1 MRLLDF
7 LKPTFE
13 TRDLDASLFNLGLED
28 KTKTSSGKSVDPS
41 SAIQSATVYACV
53 SLISD
58 SIATMPVKTFRK
70 TQDHREQTTPP
81 LFLDATNG
89 MPNPDCDIFT
99 WMHRTINSLCM
110 YGNSYWLI
118 TERDRNG
125 FPSQVYN
132 LHPDDISIERKNGK
146 ILYVFNGKEKFTRY
160 TVFNPSGEI
169 IHIKNFEQ
177 GSDYGL
183 SPIEAGQEAIGMALA
198 QDEFSGSFF
207 RNGAVLSGVI
217 EMDSTPTEEQLR
229 IFKQSFNRKHQGSNK
244 AHNIGVL
251 TAGAKWRPLALNH
264 EQMQFLGSRKYT
276 KSEICGLFRV
286 PAYMI
291 GDLSETTK
299 LGSSIEEQ
307 NRVFYELTL
316 LPYINRVETAL
327 TMMLPRN
334 QFARIDVSG
343 LLRANIKARYEAYNI
358 GRNAGFLSVNEIRA
372 KEDLPPVDSEI
383 GDSYLQNLN
392 QTAVVDQPEETLPDQ
407 TE

>member
-7 LKPTFE
+7 LKPNSFE

-28 KTKTSSGKSVDPS
+28 KTKTSSGMSVDPS
-41 SAIQSATVYACV
+41 SAIQSSTVYSCV

-70 TQDHREQTTPP
+70 TKDHREPTTPP
-81 LFLDATNG
+81 TFLNAIDG
-89 MPNPDCDIFT
+89 MPNPETDGFT
-99 WMHRTINSLCM
+99 WLHRTINSLCL

-118 TERDRNG
+118 TARDRNG
-125 FPSQVYN
+125 FPSEVFN
-132 LHPDDISIERKNGK
+132 LHPDDITIERKNGK
-146 ILYVFNGKEKFTRY
+146 AIYTFNGKENFTRF
-160 TVFNPSGEI
+160 TTFNPAGEI
-169 IHIKNFEQ
+169 VHIKNFEQ
-177 GSDYGL
+177 GSDLGL
-183 SPIEAGQEAIGMALA
+183 SPIEAGSEAIGMALA
-198 QDEFSGSFF
+198 QEEFAGSFF
-207 RNGAVLSGVI
+207 KNGAVLSGVI
-217 EMDSTPTEEQLR
+217 EMDSTPSEEQLR
-229 IFKQSFNRKHQGSNK
+229 IFKQSFNRKHQGSKNS
-244 AHNIGVL
+244 HNIGIL
-251 TAGAKWRPLALNH
+251 TEGSKWRPLALNH
-264 EQMQFLGSRKYT
+264 EQMQFLQSRKYT
-276 KSEICGLFRV
+276 KSDICGLFRV

-343 LLRANIKARYEAYNI
+343 LLRANIKARYESYNL

-392 QTAVVDQPEETLPDQ
+392 QLSVEDTDDQ

>member
-1 MRLLDF
+1 MRLFDYF
-7 LKPTFE
+7 KTTSE

-28 KTKTSSGKSVDPS
+28 KNKTSSGKAVDPS
-41 SAIQSATVYACV
+41 SAIQSATVYSCV
-53 SLISD
+53 SVIAD

-70 TQDHREQTTPP
+70 TQDHREPTTAPQ
-81 LFLDATNG
+81 FLDAING
-89 MPNPDCDIFT
+89 MPNPETDLFT
-99 WMHRTINSLCM
+99 WMHRTINSLCL

-118 TERDRNG
+118 TARDRNG
-125 FPSQVYN
+125 FPSEVFN
-132 LHPDDISIERKNGK
+132 LHPDDITIERKNGK
-146 ILYVFNGKEKFTRY
+146 AIYTFNGKETFTRF
-160 TVFNPSGEI
+160 TTFNPAGEI

-177 GSDYGL
+177 GSDLGL
-183 SPIEAGQEAIGMALA
+183 SPIEAGSEAIGMALA

-217 EMDSTPTEEQLR
+217 EMDSTPSEEQLR
-229 IFKQSFNRKHQGSNK
+229 IFKQSFNRKHQGSKNS
-244 AHNIGVL
+244 HNIGIL
-251 TAGAKWRPLALNH
+251 TEGSKWRPLALNH
-264 EQMQFLGSRKYT
+264 EQMQFLQSRKYT

-343 LLRANIKARYEAYNI
+343 LLRANIKARYESYNL

-392 QTAVVDQPEETLPDQ
+392 QLSVEDTPDDQSE
-407 TE
+407 

>member
-1 MRLLDF
+1 MRLLDLF
-7 LKPTFE
+7 RDSFE
-13 TRDLDASLFNLGLED
+13 TRDIDASLFNLGLED
-28 KTKTSSGKSVDPS
+28 KTKTSSGQAVDPS
-41 SAIQSATVYACV
+41 SAIQSATVYACI

-70 TQDHREQTTPP
+70 TKDHREPTTPP
-81 LFLDATNG
+81 AFLDAING
-89 MPNPDCDIFT
+89 MPNPETDSFT
-99 WMHRTINSLCM
+99 WLHRTINSLCL

-118 TERDRNG
+118 TARDRNG
-125 FPSQVYN
+125 FPSEVFN
-132 LHPDDISIERKNGK
+132 LHPDDVQIERKNGK
-146 ILYVFNGKEKFTRY
+146 AIYTFNGKENFTRF
-160 TVFNPSGEI
+160 TTFNPAGEI

-177 GSDYGL
+177 GSDLGL
-183 SPIEAGQEAIGMALA
+183 SPIEAGSEAIGSALA

-207 RNGAVLSGVI
+207 KNGAVLSGVI
-217 EMDSTPTEEQLR
+217 EMDSTPSEEQLR
-229 IFKQSFNRKHQGSNK
+229 IFKQSFNRKHQGSHK
-244 AHNIGVL
+244 AHNIGIL
-251 TAGAKWRPLALNH
+251 TEGSKWRPLSLNH
-264 EQMQFLGSRKYT
+264 EQMQFLQSRKYT

-343 LLRANIKARYEAYNI
+343 LLRANIKARYESYNL

-392 QTAVVDQPEETLPDQ
+392 QLSVEDTDDQ

>member
-1 MRLLDF
+1 MRLFDYF
-7 LKPTFE
+7 KTTSE

-28 KTKTSSGKSVDPS
+28 KNKTSSGKAVDPS
-41 SAIQSATVYACV
+41 SAIQSATVYSCV
-53 SLISD
+53 SVIAD

-70 TQDHREQTTPP
+70 TQDHREPTTAPQ
-81 LFLDATNG
+81 FLDAING
-89 MPNPDCDIFT
+89 MPNPETDLFT
-99 WMHRTINSLCM
+99 WMHRTINSLCL
-110 YGNSYWLI
+110 YGNSFWLI
-118 TERDRNG
+118 TARDRNG
-125 FPSQVYN
+125 FPSEVYN
-132 LHPDDISIERKNGK
+132 LHPDDVQIERKNGK
-146 ILYVFNGKEKFTRY
+146 AIYLYNGKESFTRF
-160 TVFNPSGEI
+160 TVFNPAGEI

-177 GSDYGL
+177 GSDLGL
-183 SPIEAGQEAIGMALA
+183 SPIEAGSEAIGNALA
-198 QDEFSGSFF
+198 QDEFAGKFF
-207 RNGAVLSGVI
+207 SNGAVLSGVI
-217 EMDSTPTEEQLR
+217 EMNSTPTEEQLR
-229 IFKQSFNRKHQGSNK
+229 IFKQSFNRKHQGSK
-244 AHNIGVL
+244 QAHNIGIL
-251 TAGAKWRPLALNH
+251 TEGASWKPLALNH
-264 EQMQFLGSRKYT
+264 EQMQFLQSRKYT

-307 NRVFYELTL
+307 NRIFYELTL

-343 LLRANIKARYEAYNI
+343 LLRANIKARYESYNL

-392 QTAVVDQPEETLPDQ
+392 QLSVEDTPDDQ

>member
-1 MRLLDF
+1 MRLLDLF
-7 LKPTFE
+7 KTNTFE

-28 KTKTSSGKSVDPS
+28 KTKTSSGVAVDPS
-41 SAIQSATVYACV
+41 SAIQSSTVYSCV

-70 TQDHREQTTPP
+70 TKDHREPTTPP
-81 LFLDATNG
+81 QFLNAIDG
-89 MPNPDCDIFT
+89 MPNPETDGFT
-99 WMHRTINSLCM
+99 WLHRTINSLCL

-118 TERDRNG
+118 TARDRNG
-125 FPSQVYN
+125 FPSEVFN
-132 LHPDDISIERKNGK
+132 LHPDDITIERKNGK
-146 ILYVFNGKEKFTRY
+146 AIYTFNGKENFTRF
-160 TVFNPSGEI
+160 TTFNPAGEI
-169 IHIKNFEQ
+169 VHIKNFEQ
-177 GSDYGL
+177 GSDLGL
-183 SPIEAGQEAIGMALA
+183 SPIEAGSEAIGMALA
-198 QDEFSGSFF
+198 QEEFAGSFF
-207 RNGAVLSGVI
+207 KNGAVLSGVI
-217 EMDSTPTEEQLR
+217 EMDSTPSEEQLR
-229 IFKQSFNRKHQGSNK
+229 IFKQSFNRKHQGSKNS
-244 AHNIGVL
+244 HNIGIL
-251 TAGAKWRPLALNH
+251 TEGSKWRPLALNH
-264 EQMQFLGSRKYT
+264 EQMQFLQSRKYT
-276 KSEICGLFRV
+276 KSDICGLFRV

-343 LLRANIKARYEAYNI
+343 LLRANIKARYESYNL

-392 QTAVVDQPEETLPDQ
+392 QLSVEDTDDQ

>member
-1 MRLLDF
+1 MRLLDLF
-7 LKPTFE
+7 KTNTFE

-28 KTKTSSGKSVDPS
+28 KTKTSSGVAVDPS
-41 SAIQSATVYACV
+41 SAIQSSTVYSCV

-70 TQDHREQTTPP
+70 TKDHREPTTPP
-81 LFLDATNG
+81 QFLNAIDG
-89 MPNPDCDIFT
+89 MPNPETDGFT
-99 WMHRTINSLCM
+99 WLHRTINSLCL

-118 TERDRNG
+118 TARDRNG
-125 FPSQVYN
+125 FPSEVFN
-132 LHPDDISIERKNGK
+132 LHPDDITIERKNGK
-146 ILYVFNGKEKFTRY
+146 AIYTFNGKETFTRF
-160 TVFNPSGEI
+160 TTFNPAGEI
-169 IHIKNFEQ
+169 VHIKNFEQ
-177 GSDYGL
+177 GSDLGL
-183 SPIEAGQEAIGMALA
+183 SPIEAGSEAIGMALA

-217 EMDSTPTEEQLR
+217 EMDSTPSEEQLR
-229 IFKQSFNRKHQGSNK
+229 IFKQSFNRKHQGSKNS
-244 AHNIGVL
+244 HNIGIL
-251 TAGAKWRPLALNH
+251 TEGSKWRPLALNH
-264 EQMQFLGSRKYT
+264 EQMQFLQSRKYT

-286 PAYMI
+286 PAYLI

-307 NRVFYELTL
+307 NRVFYEMTL

-343 LLRANIKARYEAYNI
+343 LLRANIKARYESYNL

-392 QTAVVDQPEETLPDQ
+392 QLSVEDTDDQ

>member
-1 MRLLDF
+1 MRLLEF
-7 LKPTFE
+7 FKPNIE
-13 TRDLDASLFNLGLED
+13 TRDIDASMFNLGLED
-28 KTKTSSGKSVDPS
+28 KTKTSSGKTVDPS
-41 SAIQSATVYACV
+41 SAIQSSSVYSCV

-58 SIATMPVKTFRK
+58 SIATMPVKTYRK
-70 TQDHREQTTPP
+70 TQEYREPTTPP
-81 LFLDATNG
+81 IFLDNVNG
-89 MPNPDCDIFT
+89 MPNAETDLFT
-99 WMHRTINSLCM
+99 WMHRTINSLCL

-118 TERDRNG
+118 TSRDRNG
-125 FPSQVYN
+125 FPSSLYN
-132 LHPDDISIERKNGK
+132 LHPDDMQITRKNGK
-146 ILYVFNGKEKFTRY
+146 AIYTYNGKENFTRY
-160 TVFNPSGEI
+160 TVLNPSGEI
-169 IHIKNFEQ
+169 VHIKNFEQ

-183 SPIEAGQEAIGMALA
+183 SPIEAGSEAIGSALA
-198 QDEFSGSFF
+198 QDEFAGTFF
-207 RNGAVLSGVI
+207 KNGAVLSGVI
-217 EMDSTPTEEQLR
+217 EMNSTPTEEQLR

-244 AHNIGVL
+244 AHNIGIL
-251 TAGAKWRPLALNH
+251 TEGSTWKPLALDH
-264 EQMQFLGSRKYT
+264 EQMQFLQSRKYT

-327 TMMLPRN
+327 TMLLPRN

-343 LLRANIKARYEAYNI
+343 LLRANIKARYEAYNL

-372 KEDLPPVDSEI
+372 KEDLSPVDSEI

-392 QTAVVDQPEETLPDQ
+392 QVAVEDTEDQSE
-407 TE
+407 

>member
-1 MRLLDF
+1 MRLLDLF
-7 LKPTFE
+7 KTNTFE

-28 KTKTSSGKSVDPS
+28 KTKTSSGVAVDPS
-41 SAIQSATVYACV
+41 SAIQSSTVYSCV

-70 TQDHREQTTPP
+70 TKDHREPTTPP
-81 LFLDATNG
+81 QFLNAIDG
-89 MPNPDCDIFT
+89 MPNPETDGFT
-99 WMHRTINSLCM
+99 WLHRTINSLCL

-118 TERDRNG
+118 TARDRNG
-125 FPSQVYN
+125 FPSEVFN
-132 LHPDDISIERKNGK
+132 LHPDDITIERKNGK
-146 ILYVFNGKEKFTRY
+146 AIYTFNGKETFTRF
-160 TVFNPSGEI
+160 TTFNPAGEI
-169 IHIKNFEQ
+169 VHIKNFEQ
-177 GSDYGL
+177 GSDLGL
-183 SPIEAGQEAIGMALA
+183 SPIEAGSEAIGMALA

-217 EMDSTPTEEQLR
+217 EMDSTPSEEQLR
-229 IFKQSFNRKHQGSNK
+229 IFKQSFNRKHQGSKNS
-244 AHNIGVL
+244 HNIGIL
-251 TAGAKWRPLALNH
+251 TEGSKWRPLALNH
-264 EQMQFLGSRKYT
+264 EQMQFLQSRKYT

-286 PAYMI
+286 PAYLI

-343 LLRANIKARYEAYNI
+343 LLRANIKARYESYNL

-392 QTAVVDQPEETLPDQ
+392 QLSVEDTDDQ

>member
-1 MRLLDF
+1 MRLLDLF
-7 LKPTFE
+7 KPSFE

-28 KTKTSSGKSVDPS
+28 KTKTSSGVAVDPS
-41 SAIQSATVYACV
+41 SAMQNSTVYSCI

-70 TQDHREQTTPP
+70 TQDHREPTNPP
-81 LFLDATNG
+81 LFLDNING
-89 MPNPDCDIFT
+89 MPNPETDGFT
-99 WMHRTINSLCM
+99 WMHRTINSLAL

-118 TERDRNG
+118 TARDRNG
-125 FPSQVYN
+125 FPSEIYN
-132 LHPDDISIERKNGK
+132 LHPDDITIERKNGK
-146 ILYVFNGKEKFTRY
+146 AVYVFNGKETFTRY
-160 TVFNPSGEI
+160 TNMNPAGQI
-169 IHIKNFEQ
+169 VHIKNFEQ

-183 SPIEAGQEAIGMALA
+183 SPIEAGSEAIGSAIA

-207 RNGAVLSGVI
+207 KNGAVLSGVI

-229 IFKQSFNRKHQGSNK
+229 IFKQSFNKKHQGSNK
-244 AHNIGVL
+244 AHNIGIL
-251 TAGAKWRPLALNH
+251 TEGSKWRPLALDH
-264 EQMQFLGSRKYT
+264 EQMQFLQSRKYT
-276 KSEICGLFRV
+276 KSDICGLFRV
-286 PAYMI
+286 PAYLI

-343 LLRANIKARYEAYNI
+343 LLRANIKARYEAYNL

-372 KEDLPPVDSEI
+372 KEDLAPVDSEI

-392 QTAVVDQPEETLPDQ
+392 QLAVQDQEDQ
-407 TE
+407 TD

>member
-1 MRLLDF
+1 MRLFDYF
-7 LKPTFE
+7 KTTSE

-28 KTKTSSGKSVDPS
+28 KNKTSSGKAVDPS
-41 SAIQSATVYACV
+41 SAIQSATVYSCV
-53 SLISD
+53 SVIAD

-70 TQDHREQTTPP
+70 TQDHREPTTAPQ
-81 LFLDATNG
+81 FLDAING
-89 MPNPDCDIFT
+89 MPNPETDLFT
-99 WMHRTINSLCM
+99 WMHRTINSLCL
-110 YGNSYWLI
+110 YGNSFWLI
-118 TERDRNG
+118 TARDRNG
-125 FPSQVYN
+125 FPSEVYN
-132 LHPDDISIERKNGK
+132 LHPDDVQIERKNGK
-146 ILYVFNGKEKFTRY
+146 AIYLYNGKESFTRF
-160 TVFNPSGEI
+160 TVFNPAGEI

-177 GSDYGL
+177 GSDLGL
-183 SPIEAGQEAIGMALA
+183 SPIEAGSEAIGNALA
-198 QDEFSGSFF
+198 QDEFAGKFF
-207 RNGAVLSGVI
+207 SNGAVLSGVI
-217 EMDSTPTEEQLR
+217 EMNSTPTEEQLR
-229 IFKQSFNRKHQGSNK
+229 IFKQSFNRKHQGSK
-244 AHNIGVL
+244 QAHNIGIL
-251 TAGAKWRPLALNH
+251 TEGASWKPLALNH
-264 EQMQFLGSRKYT
+264 EQMQFLQSRKYT

-307 NRVFYELTL
+307 NRIFYELTL

-343 LLRANIKARYEAYNI
+343 LLRANIKARYESYNL

-392 QTAVVDQPEETLPDQ
+392 QLSVEDTDDQ

>member
-1 MRLLDF
+1 MRLLEF
-7 LKPTFE
+7 FKPTIE
-13 TRDLDASLFNLGLED
+13 TRDIDASMFNLGLED
-28 KTKTSSGKSVDPS
+28 KTKTSSGKAVDPS
-41 SAIQSATVYACV
+41 SAIQSSTVYSCV

-58 SIATMPVKTFRK
+58 SIATMPVKTYRK
-70 TQDHREQTTPP
+70 TQEYREPTTPP
-81 LFLDATNG
+81 IFLDNVNG
-89 MPNPDCDIFT
+89 MPNAETDLFT
-99 WMHRTINSLCM
+99 WLHRTINSLCL

-118 TERDRNG
+118 TSRDRNG
-125 FPSQVYN
+125 FPSSLYN
-132 LHPDDISIERKNGK
+132 LHPDDVQIERKGGK
-146 ILYVFNGKEKFTRY
+146 AVYTYNGKEKFTRY
-160 TVFNPSGEI
+160 TVLNPSGEI
-169 IHIKNFEQ
+169 VHIKNFEQ

-183 SPIEAGQEAIGMALA
+183 SPIEAGSEAIGSALA
-198 QDEFSGSFF
+198 QDEFAGTFF
-207 RNGAVLSGVI
+207 KNGAVLSGVI
-217 EMDSTPTEEQLR
+217 EMNSTPTEEQLR

-244 AHNIGVL
+244 AHNIGIL
-251 TAGAKWRPLALNH
+251 TEGSTWKPLALDH
-264 EQMQFLGSRKYT
+264 EQMQFLQSRKYT

-327 TMMLPRN
+327 TMLLPRN

-343 LLRANIKARYEAYNI
+343 LLRANIKARYEAYNL

-372 KEDLPPVDSEI
+372 KEDLSPVDSEI

-392 QTAVVDQPEETLPDQ
+392 QVAVEDTEDQSE
-407 TE
+407 

>member
-1 MRLLDF
+1 MRLLDLF
-7 LKPTFE
+7 KTNTFE

-28 KTKTSSGKSVDPS
+28 KTKTSSGVAVDPS
-41 SAIQSATVYACV
+41 SAIQSSTVYSCV

-70 TQDHREQTTPP
+70 TKDHREPTTPP
-81 LFLDATNG
+81 QFLNAIDG
-89 MPNPDCDIFT
+89 MPNPETDGFT
-99 WMHRTINSLCM
+99 WLHRTINSLCL

-118 TERDRNG
+118 TARDRNG
-125 FPSQVYN
+125 FPSEVFN
-132 LHPDDISIERKNGK
+132 LHPDDITIERKNGK
-146 ILYVFNGKEKFTRY
+146 AIYTFNGKDTFTRF
-160 TVFNPSGEI
+160 TTFNPAGEI
-169 IHIKNFEQ
+169 VHIKNFEQ
-177 GSDYGL
+177 GSDLGL
-183 SPIEAGQEAIGMALA
+183 SPIEAGSEAIGMALA

-217 EMDSTPTEEQLR
+217 EMDSTPSEEQLR
-229 IFKQSFNRKHQGSNK
+229 IFKQSFNRKHQGSKNS
-244 AHNIGVL
+244 HNIGIL
-251 TAGAKWRPLALNH
+251 TEGSKWRPLALNH
-264 EQMQFLGSRKYT
+264 EQMQFLQSRKYT

-286 PAYMI
+286 PAYLI

-343 LLRANIKARYEAYNI
+343 LLRANIKARYESYNL

-392 QTAVVDQPEETLPDQ
+392 QLSVEDTDDQ

>member
-1 MRLLDF
+1 MRLIDLF
-7 LKPTFE
+7 NRQPFE
-13 TRDLDASLFNLGLED
+13 KRDMDASLFNLGMD
-28 KTKTSSGKSVDPS
+28 GTGKTASGEIVDPS
-41 SAIQSATVYACV
+41 TAITSATVYSCI

-70 TQDHREQTTPP
+70 TQDYRESTTPP
-81 LFLDATNG
+81 VFLDAVNG
-89 MPNPDCDIFT
+89 MPNPETDIFT
-99 WMHRTINSLCM
+99 WMHRSINSLCL

-118 TERDRNG
+118 TARDRNG
-125 FPSQVYN
+125 FPSEIYN
-132 LHPDDISIERKNGK
+132 LHPDDIEIKRKNGK
-146 ILYVFNGKEKFTRY
+146 AVYVFNGKETFTRY
-160 TVFNPSGEI
+160 TSMNPAGEI
-169 IHIKNFEQ
+169 VHIKNFEQ
-177 GSDYGL
+177 GSDLGL
-183 SPIEAGQEAIGMALA
+183 SPIEAGQEAIGIALA
-198 QDEFSGSFF
+198 QDEFAGRFF
-207 RNGAVLSGVI
+207 QNGAVLSGVI
-217 EMDSTPTEEQLR
+217 EMDSSPTEESLN
-229 IFKQSFNRKHQGSNK
+229 ILKQSFERKHMGTKKS
-244 AHNIGVL
+244 HRIGIL
-251 TAGAKWRPLALNH
+251 TEGASWKPMALNH

-316 LPYINRVETAL
+316 LPYINRIETAL

-343 LLRANIKARYEAYNI
+343 LLRANIKARYEAYNL

-372 KEDLPPVDSEI
+372 KEDLEPVDQEI

-392 QTAVVDQPEETLPDQ
+392 QQSVQDQDDQ
-407 TE
+407 TQNES

>member
-1 MRLLDF
+1 MRLFDYF
-7 LKPTFE
+7 KTTSE

-28 KTKTSSGKSVDPS
+28 KTKTSSGKAVDPS
-41 SAIQSATVYACV
+41 SAIQSATVYSCV

-70 TQDHREQTTPP
+70 TKDHREPTTPP
-81 LFLDATNG
+81 AFLDAING
-89 MPNPDCDIFT
+89 MPNPETDSFT
-99 WMHRTINSLCM
+99 WLHRTINSLCL

-118 TERDRNG
+118 TARDRNG
-125 FPSQVYN
+125 FPSEVFN
-132 LHPDDISIERKNGK
+132 LHPDDVQIERKNGK
-146 ILYVFNGKEKFTRY
+146 AIYTFNGKENFTRF
-160 TVFNPSGEI
+160 TTFNPAGEI

-177 GSDYGL
+177 GSDLGL
-183 SPIEAGQEAIGMALA
+183 SPIEAGSEAIGSALA

-207 RNGAVLSGVI
+207 KNGAVLSGVI
-217 EMDSTPTEEQLR
+217 EMDSTPSEEQLR
-229 IFKQSFNRKHQGSNK
+229 IFKQSFNRKHQGSHK
-244 AHNIGVL
+244 AHNIGIL
-251 TAGAKWRPLALNH
+251 TEGSKWRPLSLNH
-264 EQMQFLGSRKYT
+264 EQMQFLQSRKYT

-343 LLRANIKARYEAYNI
+343 LLRANIKARYESYNL

-392 QTAVVDQPEETLPDQ
+392 QLSVEDTDDQ

>member
-1 MRLLDF
+1 MRLFDYF
-7 LKPTFE
+7 KTTSE

-28 KTKTSSGKSVDPS
+28 KTKTSSGKAVDPS
-41 SAIQSATVYACV
+41 SAIQSATVYSCV
-53 SLISD
+53 SVISD

-70 TQDHREQTTPP
+70 TKDHREPTTPP
-81 LFLDATNG
+81 SFLDAING
-89 MPNPDCDIFT
+89 MPNPETDSFT
-99 WMHRTINSLCM
+99 WLHRTINSLCL

-118 TERDRNG
+118 TARDRNG
-125 FPSQVYN
+125 FPSEVYN
-132 LHPDDISIERKNGK
+132 LHPDDITIERKNSK
-146 ILYVFNGKEKFTRY
+146 AIYIYNGKENFTRY
-160 TVFNPSGEI
+160 TVFNPAGEI

-183 SPIEAGQEAIGMALA
+183 SPIEAGSEAIGNALA
-198 QDEFSGSFF
+198 QDEFAGKFF
-207 RNGAVLSGVI
+207 SNGAVLSGVI
-217 EMDSTPTEEQLR
+217 EMNSTPTEEQLR
-229 IFKQSFNRKHQGSNK
+229 IFKQSFNRKHQGSK
-244 AHNIGVL
+244 QAHNIGIL
-251 TAGAKWRPLALNH
+251 TEGASWKPLALNH
-264 EQMQFLGSRKYT
+264 EQMQFLQSRKYT

-307 NRVFYELTL
+307 NRIFYELTL

-343 LLRANIKARYEAYNI
+343 LLRANIKARYESYNL

-392 QTAVVDQPEETLPDQ
+392 QLSVEDTPDDQSE
-407 TE
+407 

>member
-1 MRLLDF
+1 MRLFDYF
-7 LKPTFE
+7 KNTPE

-28 KTKTSSGKSVDPS
+28 KNKTSSGKAVDPS
-41 SAIQSATVYACV
+41 SAIQSATVYSCV
-53 SLISD
+53 SVIAD

-70 TQDHREQTTPP
+70 TQDHREPTTAPQ
-81 LFLDATNG
+81 FLDAING
-89 MPNPDCDIFT
+89 MPNPETDLFT
-99 WMHRTINSLCM
+99 WIHRTINSLCL
-110 YGNSYWLI
+110 YGNSFWLI
-118 TERDRNG
+118 TARDRNG
-125 FPSQVYN
+125 FPSEVYN
-132 LHPDDISIERKNGK
+132 LHPDDVQIERKNGK
-146 ILYVFNGKEKFTRY
+146 AIYIYNGKENFTRY
-160 TVFNPSGEI
+160 TVFNPAGEI

-177 GSDYGL
+177 GSDLGL
-183 SPIEAGQEAIGMALA
+183 SPIEAGSEAIGNALA
-198 QDEFSGSFF
+198 QDEFAGKFF
-207 RNGAVLSGVI
+207 SNGAVLSGVI
-217 EMDSTPTEEQLR
+217 EMNSTPTEEQLR
-229 IFKQSFNRKHQGSNK
+229 IFKQSFNRKHQGSK
-244 AHNIGVL
+244 QAHNIGIL
-251 TAGAKWRPLALNH
+251 TEGASWKPLALNH
-264 EQMQFLGSRKYT
+264 EQMQFLQSRKYT

-307 NRVFYELTL
+307 NRIFYELTL

-343 LLRANIKARYEAYNI
+343 LLRANIKARYESYNL

-392 QTAVVDQPEETLPDQ
+392 QLSVEDTPDDQ

>member
-1 MRLLDF
+1 MRLLDLF
-7 LKPTFE
+7 KTNTFE

-28 KTKTSSGKSVDPS
+28 KTKTSSGVAVDPS
-41 SAIQSATVYACV
+41 SAIQSSTVYSCV

-70 TQDHREQTTPP
+70 TKDHREPTTPP
-81 LFLDATNG
+81 AFLDAING
-89 MPNPDCDIFT
+89 MPNPETDSFT
-99 WMHRTINSLCM
+99 WLHRTINSLCL

-118 TERDRNG
+118 TARDRNG
-125 FPSQVYN
+125 FPSEVFN
-132 LHPDDISIERKNGK
+132 LHPDDITIERKNGK
-146 ILYVFNGKEKFTRY
+146 AIYTFNGKETFTRF
-160 TVFNPSGEI
+160 TTFNPAGEI
-169 IHIKNFEQ
+169 VHIKNFEQ
-177 GSDYGL
+177 GSDLGL
-183 SPIEAGQEAIGMALA
+183 SPIEAGSEAIGMALA

-217 EMDSTPTEEQLR
+217 EMDSTPSEEQLR
-229 IFKQSFNRKHQGSNK
+229 IFKQSFNRKHQGSKNS
-244 AHNIGVL
+244 HNIGVL
-251 TAGAKWRPLALNH
+251 TEGSKWRPLALNH
-264 EQMQFLGSRKYT
+264 EQMQFLQSRKYT

-286 PAYMI
+286 PAYLI

-343 LLRANIKARYEAYNI
+343 LLRANIKARYESYNL

-392 QTAVVDQPEETLPDQ
+392 QLSVEDTDDQ

>member
-1 MRLLDF
+1 MRLLEF
-7 LKPTFE
+7 FKPNIE
-13 TRDLDASLFNLGLED
+13 TRDIDASMFNLGLED
-28 KTKTSSGKSVDPS
+28 KTKTSSGKAVDPS
-41 SAIQSATVYACV
+41 SAIQSSTVYSCV

-58 SIATMPVKTFRK
+58 SIATMPVKTYRK
-70 TQDHREQTTPP
+70 TQEYREPTTPP
-81 LFLDATNG
+81 IFLDNVNG
-89 MPNPDCDIFT
+89 MPNAETDLFT
-99 WMHRTINSLCM
+99 WMHRTINSLCL

-118 TERDRNG
+118 TSRDRNG
-125 FPSQVYN
+125 FPSSLYN
-132 LHPDDISIERKNGK
+132 LHPDDMQITRKNGK
-146 ILYVFNGKEKFTRY
+146 AIYTYNGKENFTRY
-160 TVFNPSGEI
+160 TVLNPSGEI
-169 IHIKNFEQ
+169 VHIKNFEQ

-183 SPIEAGQEAIGMALA
+183 SPIEAGSEAIGSALA
-198 QDEFSGSFF
+198 QDEFAGTFF
-207 RNGAVLSGVI
+207 KNGAVLSGVI
-217 EMDSTPTEEQLR
+217 EMNSTPTEEQLR

-244 AHNIGVL
+244 AHNIGIL
-251 TAGAKWRPLALNH
+251 TEGSTWKPLALDH
-264 EQMQFLGSRKYT
+264 EQMQFLQSRKYT

-327 TMMLPRN
+327 TMLLPRN

-343 LLRANIKARYEAYNI
+343 LLRANIKARYEAYNL

-372 KEDLPPVDSEI
+372 KEDLSPVDSEI

-392 QTAVVDQPEETLPDQ
+392 QVAVEDTEDQSE
-407 TE
+407 

>member
-1 MRLLDF
+1 MRLLDLF
-7 LKPTFE
+7 KDSFE
-13 TRDLDASLFNLGLED
+13 TRDIDASLFNLGLED
-28 KTKTSSGKSVDPS
+28 KTKTSSGQAVDPS
-41 SAIQSATVYACV
+41 SAIQSATVYSCI

-70 TQDHREQTTPP
+70 TKDHREPTTPP
-81 LFLDATNG
+81 AFLDAING
-89 MPNPDCDIFT
+89 MPNPETDSFT
-99 WMHRTINSLCM
+99 WLHRTINSLCL

-118 TERDRNG
+118 TARDRNG
-125 FPSQVYN
+125 FPSEVFN
-132 LHPDDISIERKNGK
+132 LHPDDITIERKNGK
-146 ILYVFNGKEKFTRY
+146 AIYTFNGKETFTRF
-160 TVFNPSGEI
+160 TTFNPAGEI

-177 GSDYGL
+177 GSDLGL
-183 SPIEAGQEAIGMALA
+183 SPIEAGSEAIGSALA

-207 RNGAVLSGVI
+207 KNGAVLSGVI
-217 EMDSTPTEEQLR
+217 EMDSTPSEEQLR
-229 IFKQSFNRKHQGSNK
+229 IFKQSFNRKHQGSHK
-244 AHNIGVL
+244 AHNIGIL
-251 TAGAKWRPLALNH
+251 TEGSKWRPLSLNH
-264 EQMQFLGSRKYT
+264 EQMQFLQSRKYT

-343 LLRANIKARYEAYNI
+343 LLRANIKARYESYNL

-392 QTAVVDQPEETLPDQ
+392 QLSVEDTPEDQ

>member
-1 MRLLDF
+1 MRLLDLF
-7 LKPTFE
+7 KTNTFE

-28 KTKTSSGKSVDPS
+28 KTKTSSGVAVDPS
-41 SAIQSATVYACV
+41 SAIQSSTVYSCV

-70 TQDHREQTTPP
+70 TKDHREPTTPP
-81 LFLDATNG
+81 AFLDAING
-89 MPNPDCDIFT
+89 MPNPETDSFT
-99 WMHRTINSLCM
+99 WLHRTINSLCL

-118 TERDRNG
+118 TARDRNG
-125 FPSQVYN
+125 FPSEVYN
-132 LHPDDISIERKNGK
+132 LHPDDIQIDRKNGK
-146 ILYVFNGKEKFTRY
+146 AIYTFNGKETFTRY
-160 TVFNPSGEI
+160 TTFNPAGEI

-177 GSDYGL
+177 GSDLGL
-183 SPIEAGQEAIGMALA
+183 SPIEAGSEAIGSALA

-217 EMDSTPTEEQLR
+217 EMDSTPSEEQLR
-229 IFKQSFNRKHQGSNK
+229 IFKQSFNRKHQGSHK
-244 AHNIGVL
+244 AHNIGIL
-251 TAGAKWRPLALNH
+251 TEGSKWRPLSLNH
-264 EQMQFLGSRKYT
+264 EQMQFLQSRKYN

-307 NRVFYELTL
+307 NRIFYELTL

-343 LLRANIKARYEAYNI
+343 LLRANIKARYESYNL

-392 QTAVVDQPEETLPDQ
+392 QLSVEDTDDQ

>member
-1 MRLLDF
+1 MRLFDYF
-7 LKPTFE
+7 KTTSE

-28 KTKTSSGKSVDPS
+28 KTKTSSGKAVDPS
-41 SAIQSATVYACV
+41 SAIQSATVYSCV
-53 SLISD
+53 SVISD

-70 TQDHREQTTPP
+70 TKDHREPTTPP
-81 LFLDATNG
+81 TFLDAING
-89 MPNPDCDIFT
+89 MPNPETDSFT
-99 WMHRTINSLCM
+99 WLHRTINSLCL

-118 TERDRNG
+118 TARDRNG
-125 FPSQVYN
+125 FPSEVYN
-132 LHPDDISIERKNGK
+132 LHPDDITIERKNSK
-146 ILYVFNGKEKFTRY
+146 AIYIYNGKENFTRY
-160 TVFNPSGEI
+160 TVFNPAGEI

-177 GSDYGL
+177 GSDLGL
-183 SPIEAGQEAIGMALA
+183 SPIEAGSEAIGSALA

-207 RNGAVLSGVI
+207 KNGAVLSGVI
-217 EMDSTPTEEQLR
+217 EMDSTPSEEQLR
-229 IFKQSFNRKHQGSNK
+229 IFKQSFNRKHQGSHK
-244 AHNIGVL
+244 AHNIGIL
-251 TAGAKWRPLALNH
+251 TEGSKWRPLSLNH
-264 EQMQFLGSRKYT
+264 EQMQFLQSRKYT
-276 KSEICGLFRV
+276 KSDICGLFRV
-286 PAYMI
+286 PAYLI

-343 LLRANIKARYEAYNI
+343 LLRANIKARYEAYNL

-372 KEDLPPVDSEI
+372 KEDLAPVDSEI

-392 QTAVVDQPEETLPDQ
+392 QLAVQDQEDQ
-407 TE
+407 TD

>member
-1 MRLLDF
+1 MKLLDLF
-7 LKPTFE
+7 RDSFE
-13 TRDLDASLFNLGLED
+13 TRDIDASLFNLGLED
-28 KTKTSSGKSVDPS
+28 KTKTSSGQAVDPS
-41 SAIQSATVYACV
+41 SAIQSATVYACI

-70 TQDHREQTTPP
+70 TKDHREPTTPP
-81 LFLDATNG
+81 TFLDSING
-89 MPNPDCDIFT
+89 MPNPETDGFT
-99 WMHRTINSLCM
+99 WMHRTINSLAL

-118 TERDRNG
+118 TARDRNG
-125 FPSQVYN
+125 FPSEVFN
-132 LHPDDISIERKNGK
+132 LHPDDVKISRKNGK
-146 ILYVFNGKEKFTRY
+146 AIYRFNEENFTRY
-160 TVFNPSGEI
+160 TTFNPSGEI

-177 GSDYGL
+177 GSDLGL
-183 SPIEAGQEAIGMALA
+183 SPIEAGSEAIGSALA
-198 QDEFSGSFF
+198 QDEFAGSFF
-207 RNGAVLSGVI
+207 KNGAVLSGVI

-229 IFKQSFNRKHQGSNK
+229 IFKQSFNRKHQGSK
-244 AHNIGVL
+244 RSHNIGIL
-251 TAGAKWRPLALNH
+251 TEGSKWRPLALDH
-264 EQMQFLGSRKYT
+264 EQMQFLQSRKYT
-276 KSEICGLFRV
+276 KSDICGLFRV
-286 PAYMI
+286 PAYLI

-343 LLRANIKARYEAYNI
+343 LLRANIKARYESYNL

-392 QTAVVDQPEETLPDQ
+392 QLSVEDTPEDQ

>member
-1 MRLLDF
+1 MRLLDLF
-7 LKPTFE
+7 KTSFE

-28 KTKTSSGKSVDPS
+28 KTKTSSGKAVDPS
-41 SAIQSATVYACV
+41 SAIQSATVYSCV

-70 TQDHREQTTPP
+70 TKDHREPTTPP
-81 LFLDATNG
+81 AFLDAING
-89 MPNPDCDIFT
+89 MPNPETDSFT
-99 WMHRTINSLCM
+99 WLHRTINSLCL

-118 TERDRNG
+118 TARDRNG
-125 FPSQVYN
+125 FPSEVFN
-132 LHPDDISIERKNGK
+132 LHPDDVQIKRKNGK
-146 ILYVFNGKEKFTRY
+146 AIYTFNGKENFTRF
-160 TVFNPSGEI
+160 TTFNPAGEI

-177 GSDYGL
+177 GSDLGL
-183 SPIEAGQEAIGMALA
+183 SPIEAGSEAIGSALA

-207 RNGAVLSGVI
+207 KNGAVLSGVI
-217 EMDSTPTEEQLR
+217 EMDSTPSEEQLR
-229 IFKQSFNRKHQGSNK
+229 IFKQSFNRKHQGSHK
-244 AHNIGVL
+244 AHNIGIL
-251 TAGAKWRPLALNH
+251 TEGSKWRPLSLNH
-264 EQMQFLGSRKYT
+264 EQMQFLQSRKYT

-343 LLRANIKARYEAYNI
+343 LLRANIKARYESYNL

-392 QTAVVDQPEETLPDQ
+392 QLSVEDTDDQ

>member
-7 LKPTFE
+7 IKPTIE
-13 TRDLDASLFNLGLED
+13 TRDLDATLFNLGLED
-28 KTKTSSGKSVDPS
+28 KTKTSSGKAVDPS
-41 SAIQSATVYACV
+41 SAIQSAVVYSCV

-58 SIATMPVKTFRK
+58 SIATMPIKTFRK
-70 TQDHREQTTPP
+70 TQEHREPTNPP
-81 LFLDATNG
+81 TFLDAVNG
-89 MPNPDCDIFT
+89 MPNPDCDGFT
-99 WMHRTINSLCM
+99 FMHRTINSLAL

-118 TERDRNG
+118 TARDRNG
-125 FPSQVYN
+125 FPSEVYN
-132 LHPDDISIERKNGK
+132 LHPDDIQIDRKNGK
-146 ILYVFNGKEKFTRY
+146 AIYIYNGKENFTRY

-169 IHIKNFEQ
+169 VHIKNFEQ

-183 SPIEAGQEAIGMALA
+183 SPIEAGSEAIGQSLA
-198 QDEFSGSFF
+198 QDEFAGSFF
-207 RNGAVLSGVI
+207 KNGAVLSGVI

-229 IFKQSFNRKHQGSNK
+229 IFKQSFNRKHQGSSK
-244 AHNIGVL
+244 AHNIGIL
-251 TAGAKWRPLALNH
+251 TEGSKWKPLALNH
-264 EQMQFLGSRKYT
+264 EQMQFLQSRKYA

-286 PAYMI
+286 PAYLI

-334 QFARIDVSG
+334 QFAKIDVSG
-343 LLRANIKARYEAYNI
+343 LLRANIKARYESYNL

-372 KEDLPPVDSEI
+372 KEDLPPVDSDI

-392 QTAVVDQPEETLPDQ
+392 QLSVEDQKEDDQ
-407 TE
+407 SE